1 MGVPVIVSDIPGPTD
16 AMEKDVTGL
25 TVPAKDAQALQ
36 AAMEK
41 LLEDTVLRQSLGE
54 AGIAFAREN
63 FDQIALCRHI
73 LEDRKQLLGESL

>member
-1 MGVPVIVSDIPGPTD
+1 M
-16 AMEKDVTGL
+16 AKKEKEDVVAAGS
-25 TVPAKDAQALQ
+25 PADKLKALQ